1 MPQLW
6 TETIVTQY
14 FWLVVVLFGFYYLA
28 VTQII
33 PQIAFTL
40 KTRKELE
47 TNSQNINVST
57 NKNTS
62 SENNTKS
69 LLSNILTPLAT
80 SASFPK
86 GTTGESKETVQLKS
100 NINNIKADWIKKYSV

>member
-14 FWLVVVLFGFYYLA
+14 FWLVTILLGFYYLA
-28 VTQII
+28 VSQII

-47 TNSQNINVST
+47 ANSTTHTNIGQNL
-57 NKNTS
+57 NTGNS
-62 SENNTKS
+62 DSINNTKL
-69 LLSNILTPLAT
+69 LLSNILAPISYTQTNTAVEHP
-80 SASFPK
+80 
-86 GTTGESKETVQLKS
+86 QLKS
-100 NINNIKADWIKKYSV
+100 SISSVRADWVKKHSN

>member
-47 TNSQNINVST
+47 TNSQNLNVTT

-80 SASFPK
+80 PAGK
-86 GTTGESKETVQLKS
+86 TGESKETAQLKS